1 MLAKTQRNR
10 IFFKN
15 FANHKMKSILIRN
28 KFDFGHQSNTSR
40 INNEHTL
47 LQNKS
52 EIVNPIRLTSLKG
65 LKKIDKNIHTP
76 KINNRYSNDALFS
89 KRIKNEINILNKTP
103 KNILQKSHKNYNI
116 KDITLLQ
123 FKNNSF
129 LSPRNNTYL
138 KIKKFNFSHQFFSP
152 INKDVFSLKK
162 NLKINFP
169 KLNNKNSKTLEKEK
183 SKENIKDNL
192 INLLKK
198 IKQRI
203 LPRRKL
209 KFEKEKLPDINKL
222 KKNESCIHK
231 LENLKGNIDFI
242 KTHLDGIYT
251 STKENHNKYKLNKQF
266 KINEGYIDLEV
277 LSEGENISYKTDLV
291 ENKGLIYY
299 IFSKNGNM
307 DTIEGKKHKI
317 NKDKI
322 EFKKLLE
329 KFNKNVAFQTLKAKD
344 FENVKKNCE
353 TDKVNMD
360 KVYEDLYHIIFHNK
374 YNFLDKKQLSY

>member
-15 FANHKMKSILIRN
+15 FANQKMKSILIRN
-28 KFDFGHQSNTSR
+28 KFDFSHQSNTSR
-40 INNEHTL
+40 INNKHSQR
-47 LQNKS
+47 QNKS

-65 LKKIDKNIHTP
+65 LKKLDKNIHTP

-89 KRIKNEINILNKTP
+89 KRIKNEINILNKTQ

-291 ENKGLIYY
+291 ENKGLLYY
-299 IFSKNGNM
+299 I
-307 DTIEGKKHKI
+307 
-317 NKDKI
+317 
-322 EFKKLLE
+322 L
-329 KFNKNVAFQTLKAKD
+329 D

>member
-15 FANHKMKSILIRN
+15 FANQKMKSILIRN
-28 KFDFGHQSNTSR
+28 KFDFSHQSNTSR

-65 LKKIDKNIHTP
+65 LKKLDKNIHTP

-89 KRIKNEINILNKTP
+89 KRIKNEINILNKTQ
-103 KNILQKSHKNYNI
+103 KNILQKSHKNYNV

-152 INKDVFSLKK
+152 IKDVFSLKK

-242 KTHLDGIYT
+242 KTHLDGIYA
-251 STKENHNKYKLNKQF
+251 SIKENHNKYKLNNQF

-291 ENKGLIYY
+291 ENKGLMYY
-299 IFSKNGNM
+299 IFSKNGKM
-307 DTIEGKKHKI
+307 ETIEGKIHKVP
-317 NKDKI
+317 KDKTQ
-322 EFKKLLE
+322 FKKFLE
-329 KFNKNVAFQTLKAKD
+329 KFNKIVAFQTLRAKD
-344 FENVKKNCE
+344 FENVKKNSE
-353 TDKVNMD
+353 TNIVNMD
-360 KVYEDLYHIIFHNK
+360 NVYENLYHIISHNK
-374 YNFLDKKQLSY
+374 YNFLDKKQLHY